1 MILNI
6 IAFNK
11 ISAWNLFALKTL
23 YVEMGKNKEMKN
35 VILDLLVWDQL
46 VVLIVKKFLGIPV
59 NKTVMENQLA
69 L

>member
-1 MILNI
+1 
-6 IAFNK
+6 
-11 ISAWNLFALKTL
+11 
-23 YVEMGKNKEMKN
+23 MGKNKEMKN